1 VTAPAMGPGP
11 LSKAFEEFH
20 KLNPHVYR
28 ILVRLA
34 RRWLRTGRS
43 KGSIDAFYNVARWEI
58 AMSTTDDEY
67 KLNDHYKAFYAR
79 LIMWREPDLDGL
91 FDLRAAEADAW
102 LQDLIAR
109 GGII

>member
-1 VTAPAMGPGP
+1 MGPGP

-34 RRWLRTGRS
+34 RRWLRTGRQ
-43 KGSIDAFYNVARWEI
+43 KGSI

-91 FDLRAAEADAW
+91 FDLRAAEADVW